1 MKVWRV
7 MSRGRV
13 VVAVWVLFGISAL
26 AMFGWPGLTGA
37 VSRACHGRNALD
49 VRSEWTAAD
58 ARDLVTACGS
68 EGRAAYLR
76 LELLDLVYPLF
87 CGLALLLVSAL
98 LIRRLPGRRWRLLL
112 IPAIAMTL
120 LDYSENAA
128 VWNIL
133 STWPAVGDLPAHLGG
148 AATAAKRA
156 AGLAAYLTVPLLLL
170 TVGLDRLRVRS
181 RPLPSHSPSAVPDRE
196 CWGTVPKSD
205 AEAAVHRLRKSADGE
220 QNTQHSEARGQRSH
234 APSFQRVP
242 AGEVPHGVHREEH
255 GEAPAGQGQRRAPR
269 RGAGHPT
276 AKKEQPADRDQ
287 NNGGDQAGSPIPA
300 RQPPVGQRRAA
311 AVGGGRPRGAGGEPQ
326 LEGRTEQQQAAG
338 SDGQA
343 LGHGG

>member
-1 MKVWRV
+1 MKAWRA

-37 VSRACHGRNALD
+37 VSRACHGRSALD
-49 VRSEWTAAD
+49 VRSQWTAAD
-58 ARDLVTACGS
+58 ARDLVAACGT

-76 LELLDLVYPLF
+76 LELLDLVYPLL

-120 LDYSENAA
+120 LDYGENAA

-133 STWPAVGDLPAHLGG
+133 STWPSVGDLPAHLGG

-170 TVGLDRLRVRS
+170 TVGLDRLRVR
-181 RPLPSHSPSAVPDRE
+181 
-196 CWGTVPKSD
+196 
-205 AEAAVHRLRKSADGE
+205 
-220 QNTQHSEARGQRSH
+220 ART
-234 APSFQRVP
+234 
-242 AGEVPHGVHREEH
+242 
-255 GEAPAGQGQRRAPR
+255 
-269 RGAGHPT
+269 GAGVANPS
-276 AKKEQPADRDQ
+276 R
-287 NNGGDQAGSPIPA
+287 
-300 RQPPVGQRRAA
+300 
-311 AVGGGRPRGAGGEPQ
+311 
-326 LEGRTEQQQAAG
+326 
-338 SDGQA
+338 
-343 LGHGG
+343 